1 MANFFW
7 YQLEQCKLISA
18 YLLPAVGRPVS
29 TGARLL
35 VFPCGFFFFFF
46 TREVE
51 DMNPFLENVILLEVP
66 FRVDGNFAKAKT
78 ENQIWKVYIEQAWI
92 CQLTLIM

>member
-1 MANFFW
+1 
-7 YQLEQCKLISA
+7 
-18 YLLPAVGRPVS
+18 
-29 TGARLL
+29 
-35 VFPCGFFFFFF
+35 
-46 TREVE
+46 
-51 DMNPFLENVILLEVP
+51 MNPFLENVILLEVP